1 MDVAVKASTL
11 TIADIHT
18 NVWQPAFD
26 HCQNLLDQLHDQS
39 MKLVDVDKIFKHYRG
54 QQLES
59 QLMTLFTGVN
69 ACSDVK
75 GEKNG
80 TFIKSAVRRM
90 NKYWDLCKYRDAA
103 NMFLELRSVLNLK
116 GDFRNVER
124 LSTEV
129 RDKHE

>member
-1 MDVAVKASTL
+1 MDVAVKSSTL

-18 NVWQPAFD
+18 SVWQPAFID
-26 HCQNLLDQLHDQS
+26 CQTMLDQLHDQS
-39 MKLVDVDKIFKHYRG
+39 MKLVHVDKIFKHYRG

-69 ACSDVK
+69 VCSDVK
-75 GEKNG
+75 GETNG

-90 NKYWDLCKYRDAA
+90 NEYWDLCKYRDAA
-103 NMFLELRSVLNLK
+103 NMFLELRSVLDLK
-116 GDFRNVER
+116 GDFTNVER

-129 RDKHE
+129 RDEG